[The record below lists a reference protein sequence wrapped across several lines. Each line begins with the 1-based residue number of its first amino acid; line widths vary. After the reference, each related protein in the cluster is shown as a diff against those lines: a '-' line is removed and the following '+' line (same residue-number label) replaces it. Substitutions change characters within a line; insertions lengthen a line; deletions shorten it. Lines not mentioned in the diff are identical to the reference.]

1 MAKQSYDPTDRVRLD
16 GSVYGR
22 DDDYRDP
29 YERDSDILLYSS
41 AFRRLKGVTQVLP
54 VVDDSARAHDR
65 MIHSL
70 KVAQVGKRIAQKLIK
85 SSDTPAQH
93 KKYIL
98 PEAVYFA
105 GLAHD
110 LGHPPFGHAAEKELQ
125 RILGDESSEV
135 RADFRLGD
143 TFEGNAQT
151 FRTLVRLSQKS
162 KKSQVDDSAK
172 LGMMLTAASLIA
184 VSKYPWAKDTYE
196 YEIEPLKHLISD
208 NDDDSAKKYYASKW
222 GVYDDDLPVWRV
234 ARSLLRQED
243 GKFYHINAQIMDLA
257 DDITYAVHDI
267 VDHFRSGAIPPLSAP
282 WDDDIFK
289 AYTQDAIK
297 ERRSSVY
304 TVLEWENAIQWL
316 SRLST
321 SIVKRYG
328 DGRADRELLH
338 EFESAVVRSVTAE
351 VKLNKYGNLK
361 IKSST
366 RLALE
371 GLKQLTWYYV
381 IDNPA
386 LSAAQM
392 GQRRVIRQLHEWLCD
407 WFLSCE
413 DPQGAK
419 EDYNLRRIPAR
430 FRDYVKDMKN
440 TDSEIRLSISGS
452 AYGGDAHL
460 EGMSDADRDYLSRA
474 GDELKEKIR
483 EKKCVISDK
492 GFVYSRDDVVVTR
505 PMTKKEMISRA
516 AVDYIV
522 SLTDDEAVKLHQN
535 LAAING
541 VSTMHWLA

>member
-1 MAKQSYDPTDRVRLD
+1 MAKQSYDPTDRVWLD
-16 GSVYGR
+16 GSVHGR

-54 VVDDSARAHDR
+54 AVDDSARAHDR

-85 SSDTPAQH
+85 SDATPART
-93 KKYIL
+93 KEYIL

-125 RILGDESSEV
+125 RILGNESSGT

-162 KKSQVDDSAK
+162 REWQEDDPAK
-172 LGMMLTAASLIA
+172 LGMMLTMASLIA
-184 VSKYPWAKDTYE
+184 VSKYPWAKDTYK
-196 YEIEPLKHLISD
+196 YETQPLEQLIGDSD
-208 NDDDSAKKYYASKW
+208 DESATKYYASKW
-222 GVYDDDLPVWRV
+222 GVYDDDLPAWRV
-234 ARSLLRQED
+234 ARSLLCQGEGR
-243 GKFYHINAQIMDLA
+243 FYHINAQIMDLA

-267 VDHFRSGAIPPLSAP
+267 VDHFKNGTIPPLSVS
-282 WDDDIFK
+282 WKDDLFDS
-289 AYTQDAIK
+289 YTQDAIK

-304 TVLEWENAIQWL
+304 TVQGWTDAKDWL
-316 SRLST
+316 IPASSPMSR
-321 SIVKRYG
+321 RYE
-328 DGRADRELLH
+328 DGRRDRGILH
-338 EFESAVVRSVTAE
+338 KFESKVVGAVIDEVRLD
-351 VKLNKYGNLK
+351 KFGNLRVRDK
-361 IKSST
+361 I

-371 GLKQLTWYYV
+371 SLKQLTWYYV

-419 EDYNLRRIPAR
+419 EEYNLRRIPAR
-430 FRDYVKDMKN
+430 FRDYVKGMKD
-440 TDSEIRLSISGS
+440 TDSEIRLSVSGS
-452 AYGGDAHL
+452 VDGGDVQL
-460 EGMSDADRDYLSRA
+460 EGVSDADRDYLSRA
-474 GDELKEKIR
+474 GDELKEQIR
-483 EKKCVISDK
+483 EKRCVISEK
-492 GFVYSRDDVVVTR
+492 NFVYSRDDVVVTR

>member
-1 MAKQSYDPTDRVRLD
+1 MAKQSYDPTDRVWLD
-16 GSVYGR
+16 GSVHGR

-54 VVDDSARAHDR
+54 AVDDSARAHDR

-85 SSDTPAQH
+85 SDATPART
-93 KKYIL
+93 KEYIL

-125 RILGDESSEV
+125 RILGNESSGA

-162 KKSQVDDSAK
+162 REWQEDDPAK
-172 LGMMLTAASLIA
+172 LGMMLTIASLIA
-184 VSKYPWAKDTYE
+184 VSKYPWAKDTYK
-196 YEIEPLKHLISD
+196 YETQPLEQLIGDSD
-208 NDDDSAKKYYASKW
+208 DESATKYYASKW
-222 GVYDDDLPVWRV
+222 GVYDDDLPAWRV
-234 ARSLLRQED
+234 ARSLLCQGEGR
-243 GKFYHINAQIMDLA
+243 FYHINAQIMDLA

-267 VDHFRSGAIPPLSAP
+267 VDHFKNGTIPPLSVS
-282 WDDDIFK
+282 WKDDLFDS
-289 AYTQDAIK
+289 YTQDAIK

-304 TVLEWENAIQWL
+304 TVQGWTDAKDWL
-316 SRLST
+316 IPASSPMSR
-321 SIVKRYG
+321 RYE
-328 DGRADRELLH
+328 DGRRDRGILH
-338 EFESAVVRSVTAE
+338 KFESKVVGAVIDEVRLD
-351 VKLNKYGNLK
+351 KFGNLRVRDK
-361 IKSST
+361 I

-371 GLKQLTWYYV
+371 SLKQLTWYYV

-419 EDYNLRRIPAR
+419 EEYNLRRIPAR
-430 FRDYVKDMKN
+430 FRDYVKGMKD
-440 TDSEIRLSISGS
+440 TDSEIRLSVSGS
-452 AYGGDAHL
+452 VDGGDVQL
-460 EGMSDADRDYLSRA
+460 EGVSDADRDYLSRA
-474 GDELKEKIR
+474 GDELKEQIR
-483 EKKCVISDK
+483 EKRCVISEK
-492 GFVYSRDDVVVTR
+492 NFVYSRDDVVVTR